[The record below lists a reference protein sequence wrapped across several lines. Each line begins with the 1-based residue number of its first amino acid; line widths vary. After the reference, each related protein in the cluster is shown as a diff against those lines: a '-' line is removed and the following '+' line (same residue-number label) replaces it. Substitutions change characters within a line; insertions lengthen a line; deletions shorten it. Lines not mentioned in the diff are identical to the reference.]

1 MNLDEAQRFFGIS
14 FKKTIWDAIKR
25 PSKHHLNRKKLCK
38 HSILFVLHK
47 NKGKTLVSV
56 CKKRIDRWIV
66 PVLYYSKVRG
76 KQGIPKLPVFIFRLL
91 ERSKNEGE
99 GDNGGHDQ

>member
-1 MNLDEAQRFFGIS
+1 
-14 FKKTIWDAIKR
+14 
-25 PSKHHLNRKKLCK
+25 
-38 HSILFVLHK
+38 
-47 NKGKTLVSV
+47 LVSV
-56 CKKRIDRWIV
+56 CKKHIDRWIV
-66 PVLYYSKVRG
+66 PVLYYNKVRG